1 MSTMGLS
8 HFQWRHATSQTPSSL
23 IAKHP
28 PDRDYDYA
36 KHQGVVANESKES
49 FFFLC
54 YTMANQGVD
63 RGGFPTKEL
72 DLGGRRLG

>member
-1 MSTMGLS
+1 MGLS

-49 FFFLC
+49 FFFCATPWRIKALIEGDFRRRSWIL
-54 YTMANQGVD
+54 GVED
-63 RGGFPTKEL
+63 
-72 DLGGRRLG
+72 